1 MTGNKLISK
10 AYVKHLKNNI
20 WITKDVFIKYIW
32 NNKEEQWKYKQRK
45 SK

>member
-10 AYVKHLKNNI
+10 AYVKYLKNNI

-45 SK
+45 LK

>member
-10 AYVKHLKNNI
+10 AYVKYLKNNI